1 MKLRRPFWVVKP
13 GWSREGRKDRWER
26 EAKWPKAKNVKL
38 KSREEKKNERGE
50 GGQLW
55 NFA

>member
-1 MKLRRPFWVVKP
+1 MGK
-13 GWSREGRKDRWER
+13 

-38 KSREEKKNERGE
+38 KVGKRKKNERGE